1 MNDLAVSIVS
11 YNAAEALGRCLRHV
25 LASDF
30 PGSFE
35 VVVVDNASSDGSPDV
50 ARRFPGVRVLEP
62 GRNLFYT
69 GGNNRAWQATD
80 SRYFL
85 ILNSDCYV
93 DADALSVSVSYLDD
107 HPEVGAVTVRMAFES
122 GEEQGICAR
131 FQDRWYSVLW
141 YTALGGLLPSLRAR
155 AKARVFYEGW
165 DRSFTRPVE
174 VAPDSFLVVRRCA
187 LPDGLYDEAMALYF
201 TEDDL
206 CRRLADGDWRVDFVA
221 DARVV
226 HPERTSTNREP
237 PRHIRTIFFNDL
249 RAYYR
254 KFEPAWYAATLAGLI
269 RLSELL
275 RRVRGA
281 T

>member
-1 MNDLAVSIVS
+1 M
-11 YNAAEALGRCLRHV
+11 
-25 LASDF
+25 
-30 PGSFE
+30 
-35 VVVVDNASSDGSPDV
+35 
-50 ARRFPGVRVLEP
+50 
-62 GRNLFYT
+62 
-69 GGNNRAWQATD
+69 
-80 SRYFL
+80 
-85 ILNSDCYV
+85 
-93 DADALSVSVSYLDD
+93 
-107 HPEVGAVTVRMAFES
+107 
-122 GEEQGICAR
+122 
-131 FQDRWYSVLW
+131 LW
-141 YTALGGLLPSLRAR
+141 YTAAGGLLPSLRAR

>member
-93 DADALSVSVSYLDD
+93 DADALSVSVSHLDE

-141 YTALGGLLPSLRAR
+141 YTALGGLLPSVRAR
-155 AKARVFYEGW
+155 MASKA
-165 DRSFTRPVE
+165 SAT
-174 VAPDSFLVVRRCA
+174 AS
-187 LPDGLYDEAMALYF
+187 GLCE
-201 TEDDL
+201 
-206 CRRLADGDWRVDFVA
+206 
-221 DARVV
+221 
-226 HPERTSTNREP
+226 
-237 PRHIRTIFFNDL
+237 
-249 RAYYR
+249 
-254 KFEPAWYAATLAGLI
+254 
-269 RLSELL
+269 
-275 RRVRGA
+275 
-281 T
+281 

>member
-141 YTALGGLLPSLRAR
+141 YTAAGGLLPSLRAR